1 MSGSQEVLK
10 YSELNKNKHT
20 KYQNLKK
27 AAKNKQEKSHN
38 FKCLVTQEER
48 LKCIN

>member
-1 MSGSQEVLK
+1 MSGSREVLK
-10 YSELNKNKHT
+10 YSECNKNKHT

-38 FKCLVTQEER
+38 LNALL
-48 LKCIN
+48 LKKRDWNA